1 MRRIDP
7 DTADILDVAPF
18 EYTRL
23 AEEMTALP
31 QEFNAP
37 WTEDDI
43 FRTEVSCFTWC
54 RVEEADEQRTIA
66 SMLLPVISREMRHA
80 VNTKAVVRE
89 SDPAL
94 HRGVCGMSP
103 PFYLSPPISIKEG
116 LLMSDFCSST
126 IFGGFFFCQKC
137 GKDYCLQ
144 CERYFS
150 DSMDAIRESPW
161 DLPDAA
167 RPRLLRC
174 TLAPPEKGTLGGKPP
189 VLPGGEH
196 QAVEVVPEQQVDRKS
211 SEPNVSTR
219 TNDPPPTTQDD
230 GVPPTNGLP
239 TAELA
244 AQDRPSS
251 DSLPVNSA
259 LVNGP
264 HEDSISGEQAS
275 DDIVM
280 SESAQT
286 DSALTAAINTQEDTQ
301 GTQENTEVQSQPS
314 HDNTIP
320 LSTKSSTTDPIAQV
334 PVLEPRHR
342 PTSYRAAA
350 PIAPAAPPKKNFH
363 VRPDLIPVTRFHAKD
378 LEEHWYKLAA
388 FVLDGTG
395 SLEERMKWFYPAHVE
410 VNNNL
415 SEKVQQ
421 YIEKHPTT
429 FPSGPA
435 SSLTDEEMSKYYVKT
450 TNPGVEPIVDPS
462 GLGDKSHPFMFVQ
475 ASELDNTLF
484 DRLWARG
491 EPIVVD
497 KVGEKFKKI
506 WTPDTFIERF
516 GKEDC
521 CTSSVVSSF
530 SGEADKV
537 VVIECETEKVKAT
550 SVGSFFES
558 FKDPAQ
564 RGSKGVWKLKD
575 WPAAQDFQSA
585 YPDLYNDFCD
595 SLPVPDFTRREGVLN
610 LYAHVRPS
618 YRNNGGELME
628 VPFWTY

>member
-1 MRRIDP
+1 
-7 DTADILDVAPF
+7 
-18 EYTRL
+18 
-23 AEEMTALP
+23 
-31 QEFNAP
+31 
-37 WTEDDI
+37 
-43 FRTEVSCFTWC
+43 
-54 RVEEADEQRTIA
+54 
-66 SMLLPVISREMRHA
+66 MLLPVISREMRHA

-94 HRGVCGMSP
+94 HRGVCGTSSFP
-103 PFYLSPPISIKEG
+103 SSKSRHCSEKVLIP
-116 LLMSDFCSST
+116 DFCSST

-189 VLPGGEH
+189 VLPGGEDKV
-196 QAVEVVPEQQVDRKS
+196 VEVVPSPPIDRKTP
-211 SEPNVSTR
+211 EPNVKPR
-219 TNDPPPTTQDD
+219 TNDVTLRAEDHE
-230 GVPPTNGLP
+230 VPPTDDP
-239 TAELA
+239 AAAEVT
-244 AQDRPSS
+244 AQDRPSN

-259 LVNGP
+259 LVNGK
-264 HEDSISGEQAS
+264 HEDTISGEQAS
-275 DDIVM
+275 NDIVM
-280 SESAQT
+280 AESAPT
-286 DSALTAAINTQEDTQ
+286 DTAVTTAISTQEDTQ
-301 GTQENTEVQSQPS
+301 DTQENTQVGSQP
-314 HDNTIP
+314 IP
-320 LSTKSSTTDPIAQV
+320 LSTNPSSTDPIAQV

-342 PTSYRAAA
+342 PATYRAAA

-410 VNNNL
+410 VDNEL

-429 FPSGPA
+429 FPSGPI
-435 SSLTDEEMSKYYVKT
+435 STLTDEEMSKYYVKT
-450 TNPGVEPIVDPS
+450 TNPTVQLIEDPA

-497 KVGEKFKKI
+497 KVGERFKKI

-516 GKEDC
+516 GEEAC
-521 CTSSVVSSF
+521 CTSCVVSS
-530 SGEADKV
+530 
-537 VVIECETEKVKAT
+537 I
-550 SVGSFFES
+550 
-558 FKDPAQ
+558 
-564 RGSKGVWKLKD
+564 
-575 WPAAQDFQSA
+575 
-585 YPDLYNDFCD
+585 
-595 SLPVPDFTRREGVLN
+595 
-610 LYAHVRPS
+610 
-618 YRNNGGELME
+618 
-628 VPFWTY
+628 

>member
-23 AEEMTALP
+23 AEEMTGLP
-31 QEFNAP
+31 KEFNAP

-43 FRTEVSCFTWC
+43 FRTEVSCFTWS
-54 RVEEADEQRTIA
+54 RVEKADEQRTIA

-80 VNTKAVVRE
+80 VNAKAVVRE

-189 VLPGGEH
+189 VLSGGEDK
-196 QAVEVVPEQQVDRKS
+196 AVEVVPSPPVARKMPEVDEQSRT
-211 SEPNVSTR
+211 NVSAMASGAEVAPR
-219 TNDPPPTTQDD
+219 SDDLPAEEDPPSTDP
-230 GVPPTNGLP
+230 LP
-239 TAELA
+239 L
-244 AQDRPSS
+244 
-251 DSLPVNSA
+251 NSA
-259 LVNGP
+259 SVDAEHDQSVPDERIPG
-264 HEDSISGEQAS
+264 
-275 DDIVM
+275 DIVM
-280 SESAQT
+280 TDPAPA
-286 DSALTAAINTQEDTQ
+286 DSAVATTVNTQEDTD
-301 GTQENTEVQSQPS
+301 TQENTQVKSHPS
-314 HDNTIP
+314 HDDAIP
-320 LSTKSSTTDPIAQV
+320 LSTNPSTTDPIAQV
-334 PVLEPRHR
+334 PVPEPRHR
-342 PTSYRAAA
+342 PATYRAAA

-410 VNNNL
+410 IDDTL

-421 YIEKHPTT
+421 YIEKYPTT

-462 GLGDKSHPFMFVQ
+462 GVGDKSHPFMFVQ

-497 KVGEKFKKI
+497 KVGERFKKI

-521 CTSSVVSSF
+521 CTSFVVSSI

-537 VVIECETEKVKAT
+537 VVIECETEKIKAT

-610 LYAHVRPS
+610 LYAHVRLSPS
-618 YRNNGGELME
+618 RNGKELMV
-628 VPFWTY
+628 VPFRTD